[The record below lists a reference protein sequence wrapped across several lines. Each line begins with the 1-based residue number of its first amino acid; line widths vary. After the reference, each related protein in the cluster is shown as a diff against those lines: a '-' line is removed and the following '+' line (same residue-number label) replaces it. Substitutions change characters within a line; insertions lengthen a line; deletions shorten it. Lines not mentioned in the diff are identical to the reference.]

1 MERAAF
7 IFLAP
12 QTDPSA
18 HRSTVKT
25 PTLDLDAIAVPTYA
39 EAVRVAKDLVD
50 QGLGIIELCGG
61 FGIRGTYVVKQ
72 AVGDRAKIGVVR
84 FDGHPG
90 LDDRSGDELF

>member
-1 MERAAF
+1 MKRAAF

-12 QTDPSA
+12 QTDPSV
-18 HRSTVKT
+18 HRGTVKT
-25 PTLDLDAIAVPTYA
+25 PTMDLDAIAVPTYA
-39 EAVRVAKDLVD
+39 EAARVAKDLVD

-61 FGIRGTYVVKQ
+61 FGIHGAYIVKQ